1 MWVCFGDARRISE
14 EMLENKERVNG
25 ENVDADLI
33 LHILKY
39 WRKVLA
45 GGHKNDSG
53 LKQDSACRFVS
64 WRQNISTACF
74 FFLSHI

>member
-1 MWVCFGDARRISE
+1 
-14 EMLENKERVNG
+14 MLENKERVNG

-64 WRQNISTACF
+64 
-74 FFLSHI
+74 